1 MLKIEEV
8 RQKLWDQRK
17 ALLQDAVQLED
28 ELLWLETDVESE
40 SVERGQN
47 ENTIR
52 MLSRLDDRQKAEL
65 EEIHKALTKIAT
77 GTYGSCDVCG
87 QGIPWS
93 RLEAL
98 PTAVTCLAC
107 AQAYER
113 MPS

>member
-1 MLKIEEV
+1 MLRTEEV
-8 RQKLWDQRK
+8 RQKLLDQRK
-17 ALLQDAVQLED
+17 ALFQDVAQLED
-28 ELLWLETDVESE
+28 ELRWLETDVESE

-52 MLSRLDDRQKAEL
+52 LLSRLDDRQKAEL

-87 QGIPWS
+87 RPIPWS

-98 PTAVTCLAC
+98 PAAVTCRAC
-107 AQAYER
+107 AQAHER

>member
-8 RQKLWDQRK
+8 RQKLLGQRK
-17 ALLQDAVQLED
+17 ALFRDVAQLED

-40 SVERGQN
+40 SVERGQT
-47 ENTIR
+47 ETSIR
-52 MLSRLDDRQKAEL
+52 ILSRLDDRQKVEL

-87 QGIPWS
+87 QAIPWS

-98 PTAVTCLAC
+98 PAAVTCLPC
-107 AQAYER
+107 AQARER

>member
-1 MLKIEEV
+1 MLRIEEM
-8 RQKLWDQRK
+8 RQKLLDQRK
-17 ALLQDAVQLED
+17 ALFRDVAQLED

-40 SVERGQN
+40 SVERGQT
-47 ENTIR
+47 ETSIR
-52 MLSRLDDRQKAEL
+52 ILSRLDDRQKVEL

-87 QGIPWS
+87 QAIPWS

-98 PTAVTCLAC
+98 PAAVTCLTC
-107 AQAYER
+107 AQAREQ